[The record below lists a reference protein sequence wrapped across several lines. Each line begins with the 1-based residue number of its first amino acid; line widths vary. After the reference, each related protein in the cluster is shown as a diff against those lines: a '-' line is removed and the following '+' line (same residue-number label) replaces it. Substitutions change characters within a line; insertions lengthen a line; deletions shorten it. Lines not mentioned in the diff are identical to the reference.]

1 MSKFT
6 FYKKPKLNSPYL
18 VAGFD
23 GWPDA
28 GKVSSGAVRY
38 LRNKL
43 NARKFAEIDPNDF
56 YIFQS
61 PGVELLRPTT
71 VIEDG
76 QVKDLS
82 LPSTGFWAWNNK
94 ESTGHDLIL
103 VLGVEP
109 HLRWNEYADVFLNL
123 AQELSVQRI
132 YTIGGTYDRVPHTM
146 EPIISAVSNDQ
157 ALEAELRKYNIEPT
171 SYHGPSSVHS
181 LLLYSATKRNLK
193 SASIWGHAPHYI
205 QTPNSKVCYSILIR
219 LTAMLE
225 MAIDLDDIKQEG
237 EELDEQINMAVAQK
251 PELAEYVKKL
261 EEEYRLADTHEAAG
275 PEEIIREVE
284 DFLRDK
290 KDSEE

>member
-1 MSKFT
+1 MHNLI
-6 FYKKPKLNSPYL
+6 FYERPELNSPYL
-18 VAGFD
+18 VAGFE

-28 GKVSSGAVRY
+28 GKVSSGVVRY
-38 LRNKL
+38 LRDKL
-43 NARKFAEIDPNDF
+43 NARKFAEINPDDF

-61 PGVELLRPTT
+61 PGVELLRPIT

-76 QVKDLS
+76 QIKELS
-82 LPSTGFWAWNNK
+82 LPSTGFWAWNK
-94 ESTGHDLIL
+94 EEKAGHDLIL

-109 HLRWNEYADVFLNL
+109 HLRWNEYADVLLNL
-123 AQELSVQRI
+123 AQELAVQRI
-132 YTIGGTYDRVPHTM
+132 YTIGGTYDRVPHTR
-146 EPIISAVSNDQ
+146 ELIISAVANDP
-157 ALEAELRKYNIEPT
+157 ALEAELKEYNTEPT

-181 LLLYSATKRNLK
+181 LLLSSATKRNLK

-205 QTPNSKVCYSILIR
+205 QTPNSKVCYGILKR

-225 MAIDLDDIKQEG
+225 IAIDLDDIRQEG

-261 EEEYRLADTHEAAG
+261 EEEYRLAGTHEAAG

-284 DFLRDK
+284 DFLREK
-290 KDSEE
+290 KGSEE